1 MFARN
6 SLLKVL
12 NLNSNKIR
20 KLDSNTFRGMRL
32 LRRLYLSNNR
42 INDVGRGTF
51 STVTRIGTVDLSKN
65 LIKKIDYQMF
75 YQLQYAE
82 VNKIKK
88 KKLSFL
94 TSFFSAQIVISL
106 KTLSDHR
113 RVGEPGDCG
122 GKAGLQ
128 GPVLGEGQS
137 LPQRDH
143 EDRERSLRE
152 LR

>member
-1 MFARN
+1 MKYLVVNINFFYRGVFARN

-51 STVTRIGTVDLSKN
+51 STITRIGTVDLSKN

-82 VNKIKK
+82 VRID
-88 KKLSFL
+88 LFYS
-94 TSFFSAQIVISL
+94 
-106 KTLSDHR
+106 
-113 RVGEPGDCG
+113 
-122 GKAGLQ
+122 
-128 GPVLGEGQS
+128 
-137 LPQRDH
+137 
-143 EDRERSLRE
+143 
-152 LR
+152 